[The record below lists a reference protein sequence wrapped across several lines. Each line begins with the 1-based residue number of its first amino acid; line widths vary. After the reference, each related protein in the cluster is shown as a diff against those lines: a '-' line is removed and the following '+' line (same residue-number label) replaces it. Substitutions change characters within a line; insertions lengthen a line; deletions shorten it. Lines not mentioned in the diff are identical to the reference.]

1 MKTSFRIIVGLCL
14 ILGGALYALNA
25 LGVTNI
31 SFSLDGWWT
40 LFIILPA
47 LDAIFKKKADI
58 WSWWVLSLGV
68 LLLLASREVLPYSLS
83 WTLAVS
89 LLIICLGL
97 KLLLGKKLFQK
108 GASQGSFAL
117 FGGKSLDFA
126 NQYVPAL
133 RVGAIFG
140 GVKCRLT
147 EAEIGPEG
155 RLNAFCLFGGA
166 DIYVPEGVNVKT
178 QVLSIFGGV
187 TDKREEKN
195 SDLNA
200 RTLFINGL
208 CIFGGIDIK

>member
-1 MKTSFRIIVGLCL
+1 MKTSFRIILGICL
-14 ILGGALYALNA
+14 ILSGVLYALNV
-25 LGVTNI
+25 LGITNVA
-31 SFSLDGWWT
+31 FSLDGWWT

-47 LDAIFKKKADI
+47 LDGIIKRTSDL
-58 WSWWVLSLGV
+58 WCWWVLVLGV
-68 LLLLASREVLPYSLS
+68 LLLMAAREILSYSMVWALAL
-83 WTLAVS
+83 S
-89 LLIICLGL
+89 LLIVLIGIR
-97 KLLLGKKLFQK
+97 LLFGKRISKK
-108 GASQGSFAL
+108 ENAQGSFAV
-117 FGGKSLDFA
+117 FGGRNLDYA

-147 EAEIGPEG
+147 GAEIGPDG
-155 RLNAFCLFGGA
+155 RLDAFCLFGGA

-187 TDKREEKN
+187 TDKRDEKN

-200 RTLFINGL
+200 RTLRINGV

>member
-1 MKTSFRIIVGLCL
+1 MKTSFRIILGLCL
-14 ILGGALYALNA
+14 IFSGVLYALNA

-47 LDAIFKKKADI
+47 LDAISKKKADI

-68 LLLLASREVLPYSLS
+68 LLLLAAREVISYSLS

-89 LLIICLGL
+89 LLIVCLGL
-97 KLLLGKKLFQK
+97 RLIFGKKAKNEVPK
-108 GASQGSFAL
+108 GNFAFL
-117 FGGKSLDFA
+117 GGRNLDFA
-126 NQYVPAL
+126 DQYVPAL

-140 GVKCRLT
+140 GVKCRLQG
-147 EAEIGPEG
+147 AEIGPEG
-155 RLNAFCLFGGA
+155 HLHALCLFGGA

-178 QVLSIFGGV
+178 QVLSIFGGI

-195 SDLNA
+195 SDLNE